1 MARRFALPLA
11 LTLALSACG
20 EGGVQVAGGDAAP
33 SFALTTLAGETIRF
47 PEDLAGRAVVIRFW
61 AAWCPYC
68 EKEMKEIDPV
78 AARLAAEGLSVL
90 AVNVGQDR
98 ASVEAFVDRVAFRYP
113 ALLDEPAATARLYGV
128 KGLPTTFFVLP
139 NGKVR
144 SRLVGEADAA
154 TFERLAR
161 ELIAAGG
168 GSR

>member
-1 MARRFALPLA
+1 M
-11 LTLALSACG
+11 
-20 EGGVQVAGGDAAP
+20 GGDAAP
-33 SFALTTLAGETIRF
+33 PFALTTLAGETLRF
-47 PEDLAGRAVVIRFW
+47 PSDFVGRAVAIRFW

-98 ASVEAFVDRVAFRYP
+98 SSVQSFVDRVGFRYP

-128 KGLPTTFFVLP
+128 QGLPTTFFVLP

>member
-1 MARRFALPLA
+1 MSRRIVLPLV
-11 LTLALSACG
+11 LLLALSACG
-20 EGGVQVAGGDAAP
+20 EGGRQVVGGDAAP
-33 SFALTTLAGETIRF
+33 PFALTTLAGETLRF
-47 PEDLAGRAVVIRFW
+47 PSDFVGRAVAIRFW

-98 ASVEAFVDRVAFRYP
+98 SSVQSFVDRVGFRYP

-128 KGLPTTFFVLP
+128 QGLPTTFFVLP

>member
-1 MARRFALPLA
+1 MARRFVLPVL
-11 LTLALSACG
+11 LFFALSACG
-20 EGGVQVAGGDAAP
+20 EGGGQVVGGDAAP
-33 SFALTTLAGETIRF
+33 PFALTTLAGETIRF
-47 PEDLAGRAVVIRFW
+47 PEDLSGRAVVIRFW

-78 AARLAAEGLSVL
+78 AARLRAEGLSML

-98 ASVEAFVDRVAFRYP
+98 TSVESFVERVAFRYP
-113 ALLDEPAATARLYGV
+113 ALLDEPAATARRYGV

-161 ELIAAGG
+161 ELIEAGG
-168 GSR
+168 VRR